1 MQQPLER
8 FAVGALQLFGKT
20 RDGHRTEL
28 ASDLPKKSFCCRPKK
43 LLWRNNG
50 LIVVHLASSAYEQS
64 FDGQPIDNGQDR
76 RVSQITVALQEPHD
90 LTDGQWFLVR
100 PKNSHHSM
108 FELTQELARNS
119 SHKELLQIVVNTNY
133 NL

>member
-1 MQQPLER
+1 MQQPLKR

-28 ASDLPKKSFCCRPKK
+28 ASHLPKKRFCRRPKK
-43 LLWRNNG
+43 LLWRKNG
-50 LIVVHLASSAYEQS
+50 LIVVHLPSRAYEQS

-76 RVSQITVALQEPHD
+76 RIGQITVALQEPHD
-90 LTDGQWFLVR
+90 LADRQWFLVR

-108 FELTQELARNS
+108 FEFTQELARNS
-119 SHKELLQIVVNTNY
+119 SHKELLQIVVSVYY